1 MNKKSGIK
9 NIIFDLG
16 NTLVYFDL
24 GYFYSGVAEREKRLN
39 AAKFKKFIIK
49 NRLDIKLIT
58 GRLNHKD
65 FFRKLKR
72 KFDLKIG
79 YNDFIYFYSDIFW
92 VNENMKR
99 FLEKISRVKKYKLFL
114 LSNTDSPHI
123 NFIDK
128 NFPFIKIIKNRVHSY
143 KINMAKPD
151 KKIFKYTIDKFKLLP
166 EETVLI
172 DDIKENLLSAQKL
185 GINTIH
191 YSSHRKFTSEFSRLI
206 KSVK

>member
-128 NFPFIKIIKNRVHSY
+128 NFPFIKIIKNRVLSY

-151 KKIFKYTIDKFKLLP
+151 KKIFKYIIDKFKLLP

-191 YSSHRKFTSEFSRLI
+191 YSSHRKFTSEFSKLI
-206 KSVK
+206 KSVR

>member
-99 FLEKISRVKKYKLFL
+99 FLEKISRVKKYKLYL

-123 NFIDK
+123 NFIDR
-128 NFPFIKIIKNRVHSY
+128 NFPFIKIIKNRVLSY

-151 KKIFKYTIDKFKLLP
+151 KKIFKYIIDKFKLLP

-191 YSSHRKFTSEFSRLI
+191 YSSHRKFTSEFSKLI
-206 KSVK
+206 KSVR

>member
-24 GYFYSGVAEREKRLN
+24 GYFYSGIAEREKRLN

-58 GRLNHKD
+58 GRLSHKD
-65 FFRKLKR
+65 FFKKLKK

-99 FLEKISRVKKYKLFL
+99 FLEKISRVKKYKLYL

-123 NFIDK
+123 NFINN
-128 NFPFIKIIKNRVHSY
+128 NFPFIKIIKNRVLSY
-143 KINMAKPD
+143 KVNMAKPD
-151 KKIFKYTIDKFKLLP
+151 KKIFQYTLDKFKLLP

-191 YSSHRKFTSEFSRLI
+191 YSSHRKFTSEISRLI

>member
-99 FLEKISRVKKYKLFL
+99 FLEKISGVKKYKLYL

-123 NFIDK
+123 NFIDR
-128 NFPFIKIIKNRVHSY
+128 NFPFIKIIKNRVLSY

-191 YSSHRKFTSEFSRLI
+191 YSSHRKFTSEFSKLI
-206 KSVK
+206 KSVR

>member
-99 FLEKISRVKKYKLFL
+99 FLEKISRVKKYKLYL

-128 NFPFIKIIKNRVHSY
+128 NFPFIKIIKNRVLSY

-151 KKIFKYTIDKFKLLP
+151 KKIFKYIIDKFKLLP

-191 YSSHRKFTSEFSRLI
+191 YSSHRKFTSEFSKLI
-206 KSVK
+206 KSVR

>member
-1 MNKKSGIK
+1 MNKKSSIK

-128 NFPFIKIIKNRVHSY
+128 NFPFIKIIKNRVLSY

-151 KKIFKYTIDKFKLLP
+151 KKIFKYIIDKFKLLP

-191 YSSHRKFTSEFSRLI
+191 YSSHRKFTSEFSKLI
-206 KSVK
+206 KSVR

>member
-99 FLEKISRVKKYKLFL
+99 FLEKISRVKKYKLYL

-128 NFPFIKIIKNRVHSY
+128 NFPFIKIIKNRVLSY

>member
-1 MNKKSGIK
+1 LNKKSGIK

-24 GYFYSGVAEREKRLN
+24 GYFYSGIAEREKRLN

-58 GRLNHKD
+58 GRLSHKD
-65 FFRKLKR
+65 FFKKLKK

-99 FLEKISRVKKYKLFL
+99 FLEKISRVKKYKLYL

-123 NFIDK
+123 NFINN
-128 NFPFIKIIKNRVHSY
+128 NFPFIKIIKNRVLSY
-143 KINMAKPD
+143 KVNMAKPD
-151 KKIFKYTIDKFKLLP
+151 KKIFQYTLDKFKLLP

-191 YSSHRKFTSEFSRLI
+191 YSSHRKFTSEISRLI

>member
-128 NFPFIKIIKNRVHSY
+128 NFPFIKIIKNRVLSY

>member
-24 GYFYSGVAEREKRLN
+24 GYFFSGVAEREKRLN

-99 FLEKISRVKKYKLFL
+99 FLEKISRVKKYKLYL

-128 NFPFIKIIKNRVHSY
+128 NFPFIKIIKNRVLSY

>member
-128 NFPFIKIIKNRVHSY
+128 NFPFIKIIKNRVLSY

-191 YSSHRKFTSEFSRLI
+191 YSSHRKFTSEFSKLI
-206 KSVK
+206 KSVR

>member
-99 FLEKISRVKKYKLFL
+99 FLEKISRVKKYKLYL

-128 NFPFIKIIKNRVHSY
+128 NFPFIKIIKNRVLSY

-191 YSSHRKFTSEFSRLI
+191 YSSHRKFTSEFSKLI
-206 KSVK
+206 KSVR